1 MRYCE
6 RCKVNIAGRWERC
19 PLCDGYLAPPV
30 PREGL
35 DTDGE
40 EAEEIFPRI
49 PTIYYQY
56 GLFFRILIWVSVIAA
71 AVSFAVNFAWP
82 GHGLWSL
89 IVAAG
94 IGSFWALMI
103 FAVRKRRDLSK
114 SILYQLLI
122 ASILV
127 VIWDCFMGWHRWSID
142 YVIPILC
149 VSGMLSMGILSR
161 VMKQYINDPILYL
174 SIYGALGFIPL
185 IPLVFGWLNVI
196 YPSLICVVISVISLS
211 GILLFRGRQMKQELK
226 KRMHV

>member
-6 RCKVNIAGRWERC
+6 RCKVNIAGEQENC
-19 PLCDGYLAPPV
+19 PLCNGYLAP
-30 PREGL
+30 
-35 DTDGE
+35 DDGNSTNSD
-40 EAEEIFPRI
+40 AEEIFPMI
-49 PTIYYQY
+49 PTIYHQY
-56 GLFFRILIWVSVIAA
+56 NFFFRIMIWVSVIVTV
-71 AVSFAVNFAWP
+71 VSFAINFAWP
-82 GHGLWSL
+82 EHGLWSL
-89 IVAAG
+89 VVAAG
-94 IGSFWALMI
+94 ISSFWALMI

-122 ASILV
+122 ASLLV
-127 VIWDCFMGWHRWSID
+127 VVWDRFMGWHRWSID

-161 VMKQYINDPILYL
+161 VMKQYINDPMLYL
-174 SIYGALGFIPL
+174 SIYGALGFVPL

-211 GILLFRGRQMKQELK
+211 GLLLFRGRQMKQELK